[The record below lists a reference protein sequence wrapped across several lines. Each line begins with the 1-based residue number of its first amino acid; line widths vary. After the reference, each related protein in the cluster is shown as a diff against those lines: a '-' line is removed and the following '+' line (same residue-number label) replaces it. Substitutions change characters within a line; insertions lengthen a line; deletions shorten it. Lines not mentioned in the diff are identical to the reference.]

1 MLLTAF
7 ATVAM
12 APIAMAGVE
21 GRKNTALALTA
32 GAVYA
37 ALRHKTGA
45 ALVIGGGAAYAWKRA
60 ADAKKNTYYYRSYR
74 RGSNDSYYGGSRRNS
89 DSSCYRGDRRESD
102 SSYYG
107 NREDDNSGYGRGK
120 SARRVHFV
128 KKGKV
133 HYYSA
138 RR

>member
-12 APIAMAGVE
+12 APICMAGVE
-21 GRKNTALALTA
+21 GKRNMAIALTA

-45 ALVIGGGAAYAWKRA
+45 ALVLGGGAAYAWKRT

-74 RGSNDSYYGGSRRNS
+74 RGS
-89 DSSCYRGDRRESD
+89 D
-102 SSYYG
+102 SSYYSG
-107 NREDDNSGYGRGK
+107 NRQGYNTGYRRGH

-128 KKGKV
+128 KNGKV

-138 RR
+138 RG